1 MRKRV
6 FSIFLA
12 ILVFFSMPVNVYAT
26 GADHGGGGSHHLTD
40 EEKAL
45 AKLDFIKNFERDFQY
60 ILCQLGALSTSNY
73 KQLYTNFLDGLDMK
87 LDDYL
92 DQEVSVDDDGEVVL
106 SSDLIASIKQALK
119 EYQKEND
126 GFEIVPTLG
135 IGDLSPAYTDGIL
148 FRTLSNLVNKYGIVG
163 VRSVA
168 GGKNFNVFFDLSP
181 YLESSAGFYR
191 TSSLGSLYPA
201 GSFGSFLADFV
212 TWQPVPLDSYY
223 VYGSLD
229 SPLKSWED
237 LQALSGDK
245 VTFTEDYMSTNNNG
259 VYFCFDPSASGFY
272 RYYMTWSFVVTPSGS
287 DVLVFNSLEA
297 LKNYSINKRIVFT
310 TEKFYEDTGDLTLS
324 VDRMNETLKD
334 MNGLL
339 DQFRDSL
346 PSDENLTEDQLEK
359 LLGAFLD
366 EFFARYEQSGGGG
379 SGSGGTDTGGGSGSG
394 GTDVSGILGF
404 LESILQALEEG
415 FSGILMYLDEGFS
428 ALSAQLADI
437 AAGVG
442 SIDESLEGMTQE
454 QVKEGTDSFLSTVTS
469 AFGEIGSLL
478 QSKFPFSVP
487 WDLYDFLAVLAG
499 RTVEVRGPGGT
510 DVAVCA
516 YAAGVPAPVLSA
528 PGSDTGGGGSSG
540 GVSLPAYSADGA
552 PVFRIP
558 FEIASAGIHE
568 EIEIDMAPFGF
579 VHTVCRSMLTVMYCI
594 GLMQMTFKVVD
605 LGRGLLLKDD

>member
-454 QVKEGTDSFLSTVTS
+454 QVKEGTDSFLSTV
-469 AFGEIGSLL
+469 SLL

>member
-26 GADHGGGGSHHLTD
+26 GTDHGGSGSHHLTD

-60 ILCQLGALSTSNY
+60 ILCQLGALSTSNF
-73 KQLYTNFLDGLDMK
+73 KQLFTNFLDGLDMK

-92 DQEVSVDDDGEVVL
+92 DQEVSVDDDGEVIL
-106 SSDLIASIKQALK
+106 SSDLVASIKQALK
-119 EYQKEND
+119 EYQKETC
-126 GFEIVPTLG
+126 GFMIVPTYSVYSLMNTAMFSSG
-135 IGDLSPAYTDGIL
+135 YDYRTFESLVKENTMVAYSYAYNRGTYFHYFYDM
-148 FRTLSNLVNKYGIVG
+148 
-163 VRSVA
+163 
-168 GGKNFNVFFDLSP
+168 SP
-181 YLESSAGFYR
+181 YLDGSAGFYYTNN
-191 TSSLGSLYPA
+191 TSHDGCFESLFYDFMSWTYHKLNGY
-201 GSFGSFLADFV
+201 SFQSGLLTEICTSFD
-212 TWQPVPLDSYY
+212 
-223 VYGSLD
+223 
-229 SPLKSWED
+229 
-237 LQALSGDK
+237 ALSAIDG
-245 VTFTEDYMSTNNNG
+245 VSVSQNSQLFHGFFRFSMNGLFSNSFFQEGRTFLFTAG
-259 VYFCFDPSASGFY
+259 
-272 RYYMTWSFVVTPSGS
+272 GS
-287 DVLVFNSLEA
+287 DVLIFNSLDA
-297 LKNYSINKRIVFT
+297 LKNYSIDHRTVFT
-310 TEKFYEDTGDLTLS
+310 TSKFYEDTGDLTLS
-324 VDRMNETLKD
+324 VDRMNETLED

-339 DQFRDSL
+339 EQFRSTL
-346 PSDENLTEDQLEK
+346 PSDDNLTEDQLEK

-404 LESILQALEEG
+404 LESILQALEDG
-415 FSGILMYLDEGFS
+415 FTGILMYLDEGFGT
-428 ALSAQLADI
+428 LSEQLADI

-442 SIDESLEGMTQE
+442 SINESLDGMTQE